1 MNKHGLI
8 LSRDINKNID
18 LSVVLQILFH
28 FDVIINYSDVINCF
42 DVNNLV
48 NPTIN
53 CFITDKYKHFA
64 PLI

>member
-1 MNKHGLI
+1 MNKHELI

-18 LSVVLQILFH
+18 FSVVLQFLFH

-42 DVNNLV
+42 DVNTLV

-53 CFITDKYKHFA
+53 RFITDKYKHFA